1 MTTKK
6 HTKHQ
11 FEQSNFNTTQN
22 KEDTDNSDEGKV
34 GKKREMGKGRKEIRY
49 KSKQMSSETLS
60 TQS

>member
-1 MTTKK
+1 MNTKK

-34 GKKREMGKGRKEIRY
+34 GKREWENGRMEKLGTSPN
-49 KSKQMSSETLS
+49 K
-60 TQS
+60 